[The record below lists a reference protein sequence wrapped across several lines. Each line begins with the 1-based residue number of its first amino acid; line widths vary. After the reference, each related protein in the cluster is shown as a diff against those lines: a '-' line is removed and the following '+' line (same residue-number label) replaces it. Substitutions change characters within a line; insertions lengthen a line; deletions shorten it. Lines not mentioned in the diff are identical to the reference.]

1 MKFTELNIDRRIKE
15 ALDKLGY
22 SETTEVQSI
31 VIPELKQRHDV
42 IVKAKTGS
50 GKTAAF
56 AIPLIDAVVFEE
68 NKPQVLVL
76 APTRELAIQ
85 VKEDFD
91 NIGTYKKIKTLAI
104 FGKQPYK
111 FQIQDLKQKTHIVV
125 ATPGRLLDHL
135 KRGTFDAS
143 CLKYL
148 VLDEADEM
156 LNMGFIE
163 TVEDIIEQLPVK
175 RTTCLFSATLPEKI
189 QELTEKFMQEP
200 LQVHVKQS
208 QIVDQ
213 QIEAYAYEISGT
225 MKNDFL
231 FKLIVHEKPA
241 SAIIFC
247 ETQEKVD
254 TVYNMLIKNRVS
266 VHRIHGGMLQ
276 SERLLNMEDFR
287 LGKVQFLV
295 ATDVAARGIDIENI
309 SHVINYD
316 LPMEP
321 QNYVHRIGRT
331 ARNNKTGTAI
341 SFITQNDHKRRN
353 RIEDYTNTS
362 FEIRDNETILQT
374 VVNHQ
379 SLSELKKKIVRKTKK
394 NNELKKDITK
404 LYFNVGK
411 RKKIAA
417 GNLVGAICALDDLD
431 GDDIGVIQVQ
441 DTCSYVSILNG
452 KGKTVA
458 QRLNQT
464 LIKGRTM
471 RVEIAH
477 NE

>member
-1 MKFTELNIDRRIKE
+1 
-15 ALDKLGY
+15 
-22 SETTEVQSI
+22 
-31 VIPELKQRHDV
+31 
-42 IVKAKTGS
+42 
-50 GKTAAF
+50 
-56 AIPLIDAVVFEE
+56 
-68 NKPQVLVL
+68 
-76 APTRELAIQ
+76 
-85 VKEDFD
+85 
-91 NIGTYKKIKTLAI
+91 
-104 FGKQPYK
+104 
-111 FQIQDLKQKTHIVV
+111 
-125 ATPGRLLDHL
+125 
-135 KRGTFDAS
+135 
-143 CLKYL
+143 
-148 VLDEADEM
+148 
-156 LNMGFIE
+156 
-163 TVEDIIEQLPVK
+163 
-175 RTTCLFSATLPEKI
+175 
-189 QELTEKFMQEP
+189 
-200 LQVHVKQS
+200 
-208 QIVDQ
+208 
-213 QIEAYAYEISGT
+213 
-225 MKNDFL
+225 
-231 FKLIVHEKPA
+231 
-241 SAIIFC
+241 
-247 ETQEKVD
+247 
-254 TVYNMLIKNRVS
+254 MLIKNRVS

-341 SFITQNDHKRRN
+341 SFITQNDHKRRM
-353 RIEDYTNTS
+353 RIEDYTNSS

-471 RVEIAH
+471 RVEIAP